1 VTPVADPAPTLRE
14 RFRGTLLGVA
24 VGDALGAPAE
34 FLTPE
39 QVAERWGVLSE
50 MVGGGVHDVAVGET
64 TDATG
69 MMLCLA
75 ESLAEHDSFV
85 PQDVADRYLAWFQ
98 CNPKDISLTVRT
110 VMLGIK
116 AGTSLDL
123 AARRAYE
130 ILGSPTS
137 GNSSIMR
144 CAPVALRYWNDRD
157 RRRDISLRESE
168 LTHFDRL
175 AGWAC
180 VAFNELLAAALQDR
194 LRQELLVVA
203 ADLEEEDSRISATL
217 REAAVAEPEEIHSS
231 TAVVETLRAA
241 VWCVLQA
248 QSFEEAVV
256 LAVNLGNDSDT
267 TGAVTG
273 ALAGALFG
281 ERGIPSRWLDVLVDG
296 PRLLTAADRLAD
308 RAGVS

>member
-1 VTPVADPAPTLRE
+1 MTPATEPDPTARE
-14 RFRGTLLGVA
+14 RFRGVLLGIA
-24 VGDALGAPAE
+24 VGDALGAPAD

-50 MVGGGVHDVAVGET
+50 MVGGGVHDVAAGET

-75 ESLAEHDSFV
+75 ESLADCGDFV

-98 CNPKDISLTVRT
+98 SNPKDVALTVR
-110 VMLGIK
+110 VAMLGMK

-123 AARRAYE
+123 AARRAFE
-130 ILGSPTS
+130 ILGSPTA
-137 GNSSIMR
+137 GNSSMMR
-144 CAPVALRYWNDRD
+144 CAPVALRFWRD
-157 RRRDISLRESE
+157 TDTRRDVSLRESE

-180 VAFNELLAAALQDR
+180 VAFNELIAVALKGQ
-194 LRQELLVVA
+194 LRRDLLTVA
-203 ADLEEEDSRISATL
+203 ADIEDEDSRVSATL
-217 REAAVAEPEEIHSS
+217 REAVVAEPEEIHSS
-231 TAVVETLRAA
+231 TAVLETLRAA

-248 QSFEEAVV
+248 RSFEEAVV

-273 ALAGALFG
+273 ALAGAIFG
-281 ERGIPSRWLDVLVDG
+281 ELGIPSRWLDKLADRD
-296 PRLLTAADRLAD
+296 RLLAAADRLAGL
-308 RAGVS
+308 AGVD

>member
-1 VTPVADPAPTLRE
+1 MTPMDQPVATLRE
-14 RFRGTLLGVA
+14 RFRGTLLGLA
-24 VGDALGAPAE
+24 AGDALGAPAE

-50 MVGGGVHDVAVGET
+50 MVGGGVHEVAAGET

-75 ESLAEHDSFV
+75 ESLAEHGSFV

-130 ILGSPTS
+130 ILGSPAS
-137 GNSSIMR
+137 GNASMMR
-144 CAPVALRYWNDRD
+144 CAPVGLRYWNDRD

-180 VAFNELLAAALQDR
+180 VAFNELIAAALEDR
-194 LRQELLVVA
+194 LRQELLIVA

-241 VWCVLQA
+241 VWCALQA
-248 QSFEEAVV
+248 RSFEEAVV

-281 ERGIPSRWLDVLVDG
+281 ERGIPSRWLDALVDR

-308 RAGVS
+308 LAGVS

>member
-1 VTPVADPAPTLRE
+1 MTPVTEPPPTLRE

-34 FLTPE
+34 YLTPE
-39 QVAERWGVLSE
+39 QVAERWGVLTE
-50 MVGGGVHDVAVGET
+50 MVGGGVHDVVAGET
-64 TDATG
+64 TDATA
-69 MMLCLA
+69 MTLCLA
-75 ESLAEHDSFV
+75 ESLAAQGDFV

-98 CNPKDISLTVRT
+98 CNPKDVALTVRA

-116 AGTSLDL
+116 AGTSVDL

-137 GNSSIMR
+137 GSASMMR
-144 CAPVALRYWNDRD
+144 CSPLALRYWNDPET
-157 RRRDISLRESE
+157 RRDVSLRESE

-180 VAFNELLAAALQDR
+180 VALNELIAAALQGR
-194 LRQELLVVA
+194 LRQNILAVA
-203 ADLEEEDSRISATL
+203 ADLEDEDSRISETL

-248 QSFEEAVV
+248 KSFEEAVV

-281 ERGIPSRWLDVLVDG
+281 ERNIPSRWLDVLADG
-296 PRLLTAADRLAD
+296 PRLLAAADRLAD
-308 RAGVS
+308 HAGVS

>member
-1 VTPVADPAPTLRE
+1 
-14 RFRGTLLGVA
+14 
-24 VGDALGAPAE
+24 
-34 FLTPE
+34 
-39 QVAERWGVLSE
+39 
-50 MVGGGVHDVAVGET
+50 M
-64 TDATG
+64 
-69 MMLCLA
+69 
-75 ESLAEHDSFV
+75 
-85 PQDVADRYLAWFQ
+85 PQDVAARYLAWFQ
-98 CNPKDISLTVRT
+98 SNPKDVALTVRA

-137 GNSSIMR
+137 GNASMMR
-144 CAPVALRYWNDRD
+144 CAPVALRYCHDAD
-157 RRRDISLRESE
+157 TRRDVSLRESE

-180 VAFNELLAAALQDR
+180 VAFNELHRGRPAGPPAAPSCSR
-194 LRQELLVVA
+194 VA
-203 ADLEEEDSRISATL
+203 ADLEDEDSRVSATL

-248 QSFEEAVV
+248 RSFEEAVV

-281 ERGIPSRWLDVLVDG
+281 ERAIPVRWLETLADRE
-296 PRLLTAADRLAD
+296 RLLTVADRLAD
-308 RAGVS
+308 LAGVE

>member
-1 VTPVADPAPTLRE
+1 MTEPDPTLRE
-14 RFRGTLLGVA
+14 RFRGTLLGA
-24 VGDALGAPAE
+24 ASGDALGAPAE
-34 FLTPE
+34 YLTPD

-50 MVGGGVHDVAVGET
+50 MVGGGVHDVAPGET

-75 ESLAEHDSFV
+75 ESLAASGSFV
-85 PQDVADRYLAWFQ
+85 PQDVAARYLAWFQ
-98 CNPKDISLTVRT
+98 SNPKDVSLTIRT

-116 AGTSLDL
+116 AGTSVDL

-137 GNSSIMR
+137 GNSSLLR
-144 CAPVALRYWNDRD
+144 CAPVALLYWRD
-157 RRRDISLRESE
+157 ADARRDVSLRESE

-180 VAFNELLAAALQDR
+180 VAFNELIAAALQGR
-194 LRQELLVVA
+194 LRNELLVVA
-203 ADLEEEDSRISATL
+203 ADVEDEDSRISATL

-231 TAVVETLRAA
+231 AAVVETLRAA

-248 QSFEEAVV
+248 RSFEEAVV

-281 ERGIPSRWLDVLVDG
+281 ERGIPSRWLEKLADRE
-296 PRLLTAADRLAD
+296 RLLAAADRLAGA
-308 RAGVS
+308 AGAE

>member
-1 VTPVADPAPTLRE
+1 VTPVAEPDPTLRE

-24 VGDALGAPAE
+24 AGDALGAPAE

-50 MVGGGVHDVAVGET
+50 MVGGGVHDVAPGET

-75 ESLAEHDSFV
+75 ESLAESGSFV
-85 PQDVADRYLAWFQ
+85 PQDVGARYLAWFQ
-98 CNPKDISLTVRT
+98 SNPKDVALTVRA

-137 GNSSIMR
+137 GNASMMR
-144 CAPVALRYWNDRD
+144 CAPVALLYWRD
-157 RRRDISLRESE
+157 ADTRRDISLRESE

-180 VAFNELLAAALQDR
+180 VAFNDLIAAALQGS
-194 LRQELLVVA
+194 LRNELLAVA
-203 ADLEEEDSRISATL
+203 ADVEDEDSRVSATL

-248 QSFEEAVV
+248 KSFEEAAV

-273 ALAGALFG
+273 ALAGALFS
-281 ERGIPSRWLDVLVDG
+281 ERGIPSRWLQKLADRE
-296 PRLLTAADRLAD
+296 RLLSVADRLAD
-308 RAGVS
+308 LAGVE

>member
-1 VTPVADPAPTLRE
+1 VTPVAEPDPTPRE
-14 RFRGTLLGVA
+14 RFRGTMLGVA
-24 VGDALGAPAE
+24 AGDALGAPAE

-50 MVGGGVHDVAVGET
+50 MVGGGVHDVAPGET

-75 ESLAEHDSFV
+75 ESLAEHGTFV
-85 PQDVADRYLAWFQ
+85 PQDVAARYLAWFQ
-98 CNPKDISLTVRT
+98 SNPKDVALTVRA

-116 AGTSLDL
+116 AGTSPDL

-130 ILGSPTS
+130 ILGSPAS
-137 GNSSIMR
+137 DNASMMR
-144 CAPVALRYWNDRD
+144 CAPVALRYWRNADT
-157 RRRDISLRESE
+157 RRDVSLRESE

-175 AGWAC
+175 AGWSC
-180 VAFNELLAAALQDR
+180 VAFNELISAALQDR
-194 LRQELLVVA
+194 LRHELLAVA
-203 ADLEEEDSRISATL
+203 ADVEDEDSRVSATL

-248 QSFEEAVV
+248 RSFEESVV

-281 ERGIPSRWLDVLVDG
+281 ERGIPSRWLEKLADRE
-296 PRLLTAADRLAD
+296 RLLAAADRLAD
-308 RAGVS
+308 LAGVE

>member
-1 VTPVADPAPTLRE
+1 VTPVTEQDPTLRE
-14 RFRGTLLGVA
+14 RFRGALLGTA
-24 VGDALGAPAE
+24 AGDALGAPAE

-50 MVGGGVHDVAVGET
+50 MVGGGVHDVAAGET

-75 ESLAEHDSFV
+75 ESLADCGTFV

-98 CNPKDISLTVRT
+98 CNPKDVALTVRA

-130 ILGSPTS
+130 ILGSPAS
-137 GNSSIMR
+137 GNASMMR
-144 CAPVALRYWNDRD
+144 CAPVALRYWNDPD
-157 RRRDISLRESE
+157 TRRDVSLRESE

-180 VAFNELLAAALQDR
+180 VAFNELIAAALQGR
-194 LRQELLVVA
+194 LRNGLLAVA
-203 ADLEEEDSRISATL
+203 TDLEDEDSRISATL

-248 QSFEEAVV
+248 KSFEEAVV

-281 ERGIPSRWLDVLVDG
+281 ERGIPSRWVDTLVDRQ
-296 PRLLTAADRLAD
+296 RLLTVADRLAD
-308 RAGVS
+308 LAAVD

>member
-1 VTPVADPAPTLRE
+1 MTPMVEPVATLRE
-14 RFRGTLLGVA
+14 RFRGTLLGLA
-24 VGDALGAPAE
+24 AGDALGAPAE

-50 MVGGGVHDVAVGET
+50 MVGGGVHEVAVGET

-75 ESLAEHDSFV
+75 ESLAENGSFV

-130 ILGSPTS
+130 ILGSPAS
-137 GNSSIMR
+137 GNASMMR
-144 CAPVALRYWNDRD
+144 CAPVGLRYWNDRD

-168 LTHFDRL
+168 LAHFDRL

-180 VAFNELLAAALQDR
+180 VAFNELIAAALQGR
-194 LRQELLVVA
+194 LRNELLVVA
-203 ADLEEEDSRISATL
+203 ADVEDEDSRISATL

-231 TAVVETLRAA
+231 AAVVETLRAA

-248 QSFEEAVV
+248 RSFEEAVV

-281 ERGIPSRWLDVLVDG
+281 ERGIPSRWLEKLADRE
-296 PRLLTAADRLAD
+296 RLLAAADRLAGA
-308 RAGVS
+308 AGAE

>member
-1 VTPVADPAPTLRE
+1 MTDPDPTLRE
-14 RFRGTLLGVA
+14 RFRGTLLGIA
-24 VGDALGAPAE
+24 AGDALGAPAE

-39 QVAERWGVLSE
+39 QVAERWGVLTE
-50 MVGGGVHDVAVGET
+50 MVGGGVHEVAPGET

-75 ESLAEHDSFV
+75 ESLAASGDFV
-85 PQDVADRYLAWFQ
+85 PQDIAARYLDWFQ
-98 CNPKDISLTVRT
+98 SNPKDVALTVRA

-137 GNSSIMR
+137 GNASMMR
-144 CAPVALRYWNDRD
+144 CAPVALRYWRD
-157 RRRDISLRESE
+157 AAARRDVSLRESE

-180 VAFNELLAAALQDR
+180 VAFNELIAAALQDR
-194 LRQELLVVA
+194 FRQEVLAVA
-203 ADLEEEDSRISATL
+203 ADVEEEDSRVSATL

-248 QSFEEAVV
+248 KSFEEAVV

-281 ERGIPSRWLDVLVDG
+281 ERSSPSRWIEKLADRE
-296 PRLLTAADRLAD
+296 RLLTAADRLAD
-308 RAGVS
+308 LADVK